1 MKKTGNALKILYIL
15 VTLTGIGYFVIS
27 YKTGTLVLWGYSEDI
42 TLNNGVFPRI
52 INYAKDIYI
61 VLLATYLLFTEN
73 KNYTMQKD
81 WFYLFFAIF
90 LGIVLAIVSG
100 NGLLCVVGGIRA
112 YLFSFVVY
120 CYCWKNELVEN
131 FWTKFLK
138 TVEIMILLQLV
149 GVVIQ
154 AGLAGGSADGAAVIK
169 AMNKLFHLNL
179 SYEEMAALGKEVG
192 ADIPFCIYEKT
203 AFVEGVGEKL
213 QFIDEP
219 FEAYLLLVK
228 PKKGVSTQKAF
239 TSLDLSKVKHQDCR
253 KMKKGIEMND
263 YQAVID
269 NLQNTL
275 ELPSIKMVPQIKEI
289 KKEMMKLGFDGALMS
304 GSGSCVFGITRNQE
318 IMNKGYE
325 FFRKRYFFVRKS
337 KILNKEENL

>member
-1 MKKTGNALKILYIL
+1 MKVRAYAKVNLALDVVRKRED
-15 VTLTGIGYFVIS
+15 GYHDLEMIMAP
-27 YKTGTLVLWGYSEDI
+27 I
-42 TLNNGVFPRI
+42 TLH
-52 INYAKDIYI
+52 DLIYI
-61 VLLATYLLFTEN
+61 NVIDEGIEIESNSKIVPTDQRNIMYKVAQL
-73 KNYTMQKD
+73 MQERYGLKKGVK
-81 WFYLFFAIF
+81 IF
-90 LGIVLAIVSG
+90 
-100 NGLLCVVGGIRA
+100 
-112 YLFSFVVY
+112 VY
-120 CYCWKNELVEN
+120 KHIP
-131 FWTKFLK
+131 T
-138 TVEIMILLQLV
+138 
-149 GVVIQ
+149 Q

-228 PKKGVSTQKAF
+228 PKKGF

>member
-1 MKKTGNALKILYIL
+1 MKVRAYAKVNLALDVVRKRED
-15 VTLTGIGYFVIS
+15 GYHDLEMIMAP
-27 YKTGTLVLWGYSEDI
+27 I
-42 TLNNGVFPRI
+42 TLH
-52 INYAKDIYI
+52 DLIYI
-61 VLLATYLLFTEN
+61 NVIDEGIEIESNSKIVPTDQRNIMYKVAQL
-73 KNYTMQKD
+73 MQERYGLKKGVK
-81 WFYLFFAIF
+81 IF
-90 LGIVLAIVSG
+90 
-100 NGLLCVVGGIRA
+100 
-112 YLFSFVVY
+112 VY
-120 CYCWKNELVEN
+120 KHIP
-131 FWTKFLK
+131 T
-138 TVEIMILLQLV
+138 
-149 GVVIQ
+149 Q
-154 AGLAGGSADGAAVIK
+154 AGLAGGSADGA
-169 AMNKLFHLNL
+169 

>member
-1 MKKTGNALKILYIL
+1 MKVRAYAKVNLALDVVRKRED
-15 VTLTGIGYFVIS
+15 GYHDLEMIMAP
-27 YKTGTLVLWGYSEDI
+27 I
-42 TLNNGVFPRI
+42 TLH
-52 INYAKDIYI
+52 DLIYI
-61 VLLATYLLFTEN
+61 NVIDEGIEIESNSKIVPTDQRNIMYKVAQL
-73 KNYTMQKD
+73 MQERYGLKKGVK
-81 WFYLFFAIF
+81 IF
-90 LGIVLAIVSG
+90 
-100 NGLLCVVGGIRA
+100 
-112 YLFSFVVY
+112 VY
-120 CYCWKNELVEN
+120 KHIP
-131 FWTKFLK
+131 T
-138 TVEIMILLQLV
+138 
-149 GVVIQ
+149 Q

-253 KMKKGIEMND
+253 KMKKD

>member
-1 MKKTGNALKILYIL
+1 MKVRAYAKVNLALDVVRKRED
-15 VTLTGIGYFVIS
+15 GYHDLEMIMAP
-27 YKTGTLVLWGYSEDI
+27 I
-42 TLNNGVFPRI
+42 TLH
-52 INYAKDIYI
+52 DLIYI
-61 VLLATYLLFTEN
+61 NVIDEGIEIESNSKIVPTDQRNIMYKVAQL
-73 KNYTMQKD
+73 MQERYGLKKGVK
-81 WFYLFFAIF
+81 IF
-90 LGIVLAIVSG
+90 
-100 NGLLCVVGGIRA
+100 
-112 YLFSFVVY
+112 VY
-120 CYCWKNELVEN
+120 KHIP
-131 FWTKFLK
+131 T
-138 TVEIMILLQLV
+138 
-149 GVVIQ
+149 Q

-337 KILNKEENL
+337 KILNKLSYSSLIMSYILLE